1 MTPRNNRPET
11 PRTGRFAKATNG
23 PAGDPPTRR
32 AAAAAGGRLQVR
44 IIGGE
49 WRGRKLHFPQS
60 AALRPTPDRVRE
72 TVFNWLQ
79 FELAG
84 ARCLDLFA
92 GSGAL
97 GIEALSRGA
106 REVVLV
112 ERDPASA
119 RAIGDML
126 AQLRCDRG
134 HVEQVDALAWLE
146 RGPPASQPFDIVFL
160 DPPYGEAWLPVLA
173 EKLER
178 GGWLAPRA
186 WIYLEDAAA
195 RGEPAL
201 PPGWTLHRSKRAGD
215 VGYHLARRGLP
226 AHNND
231 HQARG
236 SE

>member
-1 MTPRNNRPET
+1 MPRNNRPET

-23 PAGDPPTRR
+23 PAGGPPTRR
-32 AAAAAGGRLQVR
+32 AAAPAGGRFQVR

-49 WRGRKLHFPQS
+49 WRGRKLHFPPS
-60 AALRPTPDRVRE
+60 AGLRPTPDRVRE

-97 GIEALSRGA
+97 GFEALSRGA
-106 REVVLV
+106 DEVVFV
-112 ERDPASA
+112 ERDPVAA

-134 HVEQVDALAWLE
+134 HVEQVDALPWLE
-146 RGPPASQPFDIVFL
+146 RGPPASKPFDIVFL
-160 DPPYGEAWLPVLA
+160 DPPYDKAWLPVLA

-215 VGYHLARRGLP
+215 VGYHLARRGSP

>member
-1 MTPRNNRPET
+1 MPRNNRPET
-11 PRTGRFAKATNG
+11 PRTSRFAKTTNG
-23 PAGDPPTRR
+23 PEGGPPTCR
-32 AAAAAGGRLQVR
+32 AAAPAGGRLEVR

-49 WRGRKLHFPQS
+49 WRGRKLHFPPS
-60 AALRPTPDRVRE
+60 AGLRPTPDRVRE

-97 GIEALSRGA
+97 GFEALSRGA
-106 REVVLV
+106 AEVVFV
-112 ERDPASA
+112 ERDPASV
-119 RAIGDML
+119 RAISEML
-126 AQLRCDRG
+126 ARLGCDRG
-134 HVEQVDALAWLE
+134 SVEQADALAWLE
-146 RGPPASQPFDIVFL
+146 REPPAARPFDIVFL
-160 DPPYGEAWLPVLA
+160 DPPYDEAWLLVLS

-178 GGWLAPRA
+178 GAWLAPRA

-195 RGEPAL
+195 RGAPVLPANWSL
-201 PPGWTLHRSKRAGD
+201 IRSKRAGD

-226 AHNND
+226 AHDND

>member
-11 PRTGRFAKATNG
+11 PRTGRFAKATSG
-23 PAGDPPTRR
+23 PAGGPPTRR
-32 AAAAAGGRLQVR
+32 AATPAGGRFEVR

-49 WRGRKLHFPQS
+49 WRGRKLHFPPS
-60 AALRPTPDRVRE
+60 AGLRPTPDRVRE

-97 GIEALSRGA
+97 GFEALSRGA
-106 REVVLV
+106 GEVVFV
-112 ERDPASA
+112 ERDAVSA
-119 RAIGDML
+119 RAIRDML

-134 HVEQVDALAWLE
+134 SVEQVDALAWLE
-146 RGPPASQPFDIVFL
+146 RGPPASKPFDIVFL
-160 DPPYGEAWLPVLA
+160 DPPYGEAWLSVLA
-173 EKLER
+173 EKLEC
-178 GGWLAPRA
+178 GGWLAPGA

-195 RGEPAL
+195 RGEPPL
-201 PPGWTLHRSKRAGD
+201 PASWTLLRSKRAGD
-215 VGYHLARRGLP
+215 VGYHLARRASP

-231 HQARG
+231 YQARG